1 MTRIVTGLAVSADGY
16 IAGPDDR
23 PGQPLGVGGER
34 LFDWYSDGDT
44 PSQRYP
50 SFRLSAKSA
59 AFFDEFAGRFGSVIT
74 GRRTYDITSGWN
86 GKGPLPGVPLFIM
99 THQPPDNVP
108 DADPPYTFITSG
120 VRLLNGA
127 TADLRCTRV
136 VDAPGVTHLTYEVV
150 H

>member
-1 MTRIVTGLAVSADGY
+1 MVTSPAPTT
-16 IAGPDDR
+16 GP
-23 PGQPLGVGGER
+23 GNLGVGGER

-59 AFFDEFAGRFGSVIT
+59 AFFDDFAGRFGSVIT

-86 GKGPLPGVPLFIM
+86 GKGPLPGVPLSIM

-120 VRLLNGA
+120 IGDAVAQARSAAGDKDGA
-127 TADLRCTRV
+127 TAPSVGEVRDL
-136 VDAPGVTHLTYEVV
+136 AG
-150 H
+150 